1 MSAHELFTRCP
12 TCKTVYRTHEEQLSV
27 QAGKVRCGQCRMVF
41 DGRAH
46 LTDLS
51 PQRESLPDDV
61 AGGPPTVM
69 VRTSDHLS
77 TPQREAASTAYDD
90 VLDEPYIDHQ
100 RLAGSIG
107 AFPGEE
113 ESVAETD
120 AEPLVSEST
129 GADLDDSRSLYV
141 DTGDGNPETHHA
153 ADEGVREAHGSGN
166 EHGEAIAF
174 ADALASRS
182 SNLAADEDA
191 RLDPD
196 IAEPDAAAAAE
207 IDVAA
212 EAAEPAEDLVMPS
225 WEEAPAPP
233 RRGVRWAYGIAA
245 LLLLGALAAQ
255 AAYHFRHYLA
265 AEHPRLRP
273 QLTALCATLG
283 CAINPLRNRDDITIE
298 SHDLQADPA
307 HQGLLILQTT
317 LRNQARHS
325 TAFPHLELELND
337 IAGQPIVRR
346 VFAPVEYAGG
356 AADFSRGIPA
366 NSEWN
371 VKIFLDASSVTAG
384 GYNLYLFYP

>member
-51 PQRESLPDDV
+51 PQREPSPDDS

-69 VRTSDHLS
+69 LRTSDHLS
-77 TPQREAASTAYDD
+77 SVEREAASTGRDSTP
-90 VLDEPYIDHQ
+90 DEPGIEHQ
-100 RLAGSIG
+100 RLAVSIDALSG
-107 AFPGEE
+107 ADET
-113 ESVAETD
+113 VAEED
-120 AEPLVSEST
+120 AERAVSEST
-129 GADLDDSRSLYV
+129 GADVDDFSSLNV
-141 DTGDGNPETHHA
+141 DTGDGNPVTRYA
-153 ADEGVREAHGSGN
+153 ADHGASNARGN
-166 EHGEAIAF
+166 GNDHGEAAAIA
-174 ADALASRS
+174 DPLASRPP
-182 SNLAADEDA
+182 NLAGDADVRVE
-191 RLDPD
+191 L
-196 IAEPDAAAAAE
+196 EPDVTEPDANEADVAAAAAK
-207 IDVAA
+207 
-212 EAAEPAEDLVMPS
+212 PAEDLVMPS
-225 WEEAPAPP
+225 WEEAPTPP
-233 RRGVRWAYGIAA
+233 RRGVRWAYGITAF
-245 LLLLGALAAQ
+245 LLLGVLAAQ
-255 AAYHFRHYLA
+255 ATYHFRHYLA

-273 QLTALCATLG
+273 QLTALCAPLG
-283 CAINPLRNRDDITIE
+283 CAIAPLRNRDDITIE

-346 VFAPVEYAGG
+346 VFAPMEYAGG
-356 AADFSRGIPA
+356 AADFNRGIPA
-366 NSEWN
+366 NSEWS